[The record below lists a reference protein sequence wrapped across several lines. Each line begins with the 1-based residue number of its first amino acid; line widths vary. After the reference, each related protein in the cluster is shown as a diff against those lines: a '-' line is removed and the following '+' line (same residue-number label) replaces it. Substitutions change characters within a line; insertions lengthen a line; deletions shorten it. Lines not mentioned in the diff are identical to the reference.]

1 MIVKS
6 MIVKSR
12 MTVVSL
18 GVLFILSVLV
28 SLGRAGVSG
37 PGIESVLSNQTSV
50 PPQVSQTSSNSK
62 TLGNDRTNGSISL
75 GVGVAV
81 SQGSGGYLGVYLGDL
96 NEERAKE
103 LKLSEI
109 RGAVIGKV
117 EESSPA
123 AKSGLLEND
132 VILVFNDQRVQ
143 NRAHLYRL
151 LIESSAGGK
160 VLLGISRNGET
171 RNIPIELGQRRTGVM
186 DPRQRLFSEADA
198 MLASAED
205 RRREA
210 QELLQKG
217 DEKGANKLLE
227 EEKMFRK
234 QSEEWRTA
242 VEKQILEGKIPEG
255 LDLRRPNYNVSAHRY
270 FLGLTVVEIS
280 AQLVKFF
287 NLTSGGVL
295 VSEVRPGGGAEKAGI
310 KAGDCIV
317 AVNDEWVATP
327 SDLNRLIERV
337 GKGETGKGGKDSFDL
352 TISIVRDRSEQK
364 VTVKIETR

>member
-1 MIVKS
+1 
-6 MIVKSR
+6 

-18 GVLFILSVLV
+18 GVLFILLSGLV
-28 SLGRAGVSG
+28 SLGRAEVSRS
-37 PGIESVLSNQTSV
+37 GIESVLSNQTSV
-50 PPQVSQTSSNSK
+50 PQQVSQTSSNSK
-62 TLGNDRTNGSISL
+62 TLQNDRTNDSSSL
-75 GVGVAV
+75 DVSVSV

-109 RGAVIGKV
+109 RGAVVGKV

-123 AKSGLLEND
+123 ARSGLLEND
-132 VILVFNDQRVQ
+132 VILAFNDQRVQ

-151 LIESSAGGK
+151 LIESSVGGK
-160 VLLGISRNGET
+160 VLLGISRNGESRT
-171 RNIPIELGQRRTGVM
+171 IPVELGQRRTGVM

-198 MLASAED
+198 MLASAEE

-234 QSEEWRTA
+234 QSEEWRAA
-242 VEKQILEGKIPEG
+242 VEKQIRDGKIPDS
-255 LDLRRPNYNVSAHRY
+255 LDVRRPNYNVSANRY
-270 FLGLTVVEIS
+270 YLGLTVVEIS
-280 AQLVKFF
+280 DQLAKFF
-287 NLTSGGVL
+287 NLSAGGVL

-317 AVNDEWVATP
+317 AVNDERVASP
-327 SDLNRLIERV
+327 SDLNRLIERG
-337 GKGETGKGGKDSFDL
+337 GKDESGKGGKDSFDL
-352 TISIVRDRSEQK
+352 TILVVRDRSEQK
-364 VTVKIETR
+364 VTVKIEAR